1 MPPSLPTP
9 SQTLCINPEPLTPKA
24 FSPFGTAITSPL
36 PATQSSIPKSSLVP
50 QPLHPPYQPHPVLA
64 NQATALKYSPI
75 SPLVNNYPDAPSGG
89 PGQSLVS
96 MFSCFPRQLVRVGN
110 FNVRILERHPFTTQ
124 TFVPLG
130 VAANDPDTR
139 FLLIV
144 APSLP
149 DSLPAKMAS
158 GSSIQIRQPPD
169 LRNLKAFVAHGGQA
183 VTYGVGTWHAPMVV
197 LGRQRVEFV
206 VTQFVSGVAE
216 EDCQEVQIEEGL
228 VVRTGAGQMMPKL

>member
-1 MPPSLPTP
+1 MPPSLPAP

-36 PATQSSIPKSSLVP
+36 PATRSSILKSASLP

-75 SPLVNNYPDAPSGG
+75 SPLVNNYPDAPSRG
-89 PGQSLVS
+89 PGRPLVS
-96 MFSCFPRQLVRVGN
+96 MFSCFPRQLDRVGN

-130 VAANDPDTR
+130 VATNDPDIR
-139 FLLIV
+139 FLIIV
-144 APSLP
+144 APPLL
-149 DSLPAKMAS
+149 DSLPTKTTS
-158 GSSIQIRQPPD
+158 GNSIQVYQPPD
-169 LRNLKAFVAHGGQA
+169 ICNMKAFVAHGGQA

-197 LGRQRVEFV
+197 LGRQRVDFV
-206 VTQFVSGVAE
+206 VTQFVGGVAD
-216 EDCQEVQIEEGL
+216 EDCHEVQVEEGI
-228 VVRTGAGQMMPKL
+228 VVRTGAGQMMSKL

>member
-1 MPPSLPTP
+1 MLPSLPAP
-9 SQTLCINPEPLTPKA
+9 SQTLGIHPEPFTPKA

-36 PATQSSIPKSSLVP
+36 PATQSSILQSSSLP
-50 QPLHPPYQPHPVLA
+50 LPLHPPYQPHPVLA

-75 SPLVNNYPDAPSGG
+75 SSPVNNYPDAPSHG
-89 PGQSLVS
+89 PGRPLVS
-96 MFSCFPRQLVRVGN
+96 MFSCFPRQLDHVGN

-130 VAANDPDTR
+130 VAANDPGTR

-149 DSLPAKMAS
+149 DSLPAKTAS
-158 GSSIQIRQPPD
+158 GSSIQIHPPPD
-169 LRNLKAFVAHGGQA
+169 LCNLKAFVAHGGQA

-197 LGRQRVEFV
+197 LGRQRVDFV

-216 EDCQEVQIEEGL
+216 EDCQEVQIEEG
-228 VVRTGAGQMMPKL
+228 VIVRIGAGQMMSKL